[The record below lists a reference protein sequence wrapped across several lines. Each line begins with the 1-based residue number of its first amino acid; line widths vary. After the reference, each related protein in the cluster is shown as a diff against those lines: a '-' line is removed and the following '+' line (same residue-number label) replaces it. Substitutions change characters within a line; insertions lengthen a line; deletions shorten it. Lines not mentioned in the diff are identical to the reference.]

1 MDISQKILEEAKVLQ
16 PELIDTRRAIHR
28 NPETGFDLE
37 QTVPL
42 VLKKLKELGY
52 QPERCGKAGVV
63 ATIGNGQGK
72 TFLLRGDMDALPILE
87 DTDLEFKSTNGKMHA
102 CGHDTH
108 TTMLLGAAKL
118 LKQHEAEINGTV
130 KLMFQPAEEIML
142 GASDMIEAGVLENP
156 QVDAGMMIHIM
167 PGLPMD
173 DGTLLVSGKGKA
185 LSSCDWFEIE
195 ITGKNG
201 HGSMPQNAIDPI
213 IPASNI
219 HMALMEIQT
228 RELPA
233 DALVAL
239 TVGEFHAGNTSNV
252 IPETAILKGT
262 LRTYD
267 DEMRVAIKERMTEI
281 ADNIAKAYRCQA
293 ETRFLAGAPTLV
305 NDEKVVD
312 HAERILPAVVGVEKV
327 IAFSS
332 LPNMGV
338 QMGSEDFAY
347 VSHEIPT
354 VLLGLAAAD
363 SRLSEPYPV
372 HHPKLVVNED
382 ILPYGVAAHVSM
394 ALSWLAEN
402 N

>member
-1 MDISQKILEEAKVLQ
+1 MEMNKLIFEEAKKIL
-16 PELIDTRRAIHR
+16 PEMISTRRALHK

-37 QTVPL
+37 HTVPL
-42 VLKKLKELGY
+42 VLKKLTEMGY
-52 QPERCGKAGVV
+52 EPKRCGKAGVV
-63 ATIGNGQGK
+63 ATIGDGGK

-87 DTDLEFKSTNGKMHA
+87 DTDLDFKSTNGKMHA

-108 TTMLLGAAKL
+108 TTMLLGAAQL
-118 LKQHEAEINGTV
+118 LKNHEDEINGTV

-142 GASDMIEAGVLENP
+142 GASDMIKAGVLENP
-156 QVDAGMMIHIM
+156 HVDAGMMIHIM

-173 DGTLLVSGKGKA
+173 DGTLLVANKGKA

-195 ITGKNG
+195 LFGKNG

-219 HMALMEIQT
+219 HLALMEIQT

-267 DEMRVAIKERMTEI
+267 DDMRVDIKERMTEI
-281 ADNIAKAYRCQA
+281 AESIAKAYRCKA

-305 NDEKVVD
+305 NDPEIVD
-312 HAERILPAVVGVEKV
+312 HAEKILPAVVGEGKV
-327 IAFSS
+327 IAFSD

-347 VSHEIPT
+347 VSHEIPS
-354 VLLGLAAAD
+354 VLIGLAAAD

-372 HHPKLVVNED
+372 HHPKLVVNEA

-394 ALSWLAEN
+394 ALSWLNDHHE
-402 N
+402 

>member
-1 MDISQKILEEAKVLQ
+1 MNVDELILEEAQKIQ
-16 PELIDTRRAIHR
+16 PEMISTRRELHK
-28 NPETGFDLE
+28 NPETGFDLDH
-37 QTVPL
+37 TVLL
-42 VLKKLKELGY
+42 VLKKLKEMGY

-72 TFLLRGDMDALPILE
+72 TFLLRGDMDALPIEE
-87 DTDLEFKSTNGKMHA
+87 DTDLAFKSTNGKMHA

-118 LKQHEAEINGTV
+118 LKAHEAEIKGTV

-142 GASDMIEAGVLENP
+142 GASDMIKAGVLENP
-156 QVDAGMMIHIM
+156 HVDAGMMIHVM

-173 DGTLLVSGKGKA
+173 NGTLLVANKGKA

-195 ITGKNG
+195 IFGKNG
-201 HGSMPQNAIDPI
+201 HGSMPHNAIDPI
-213 IPASNI
+213 VPAANI

-267 DEMRVAIKERMTEI
+267 DEMRVTIKRRMVEI
-281 ADNIAKAYRCQA
+281 AESIAKAYRCKA
-293 ETRFLAGAPTLV
+293 EVRFLAGAPTLV
-305 NDEKVVD
+305 NDEAVVK
-312 HAERILPAVVGVEKV
+312 HAERILPGVVGSEKV

-332 LPNMGV
+332 LPNMGA

-347 VSHEIPT
+347 VSHEIPS

-372 HHPKLVVNED
+372 HHPKLVLSED
-382 ILPYGVAAHVSM
+382 ILPYGAAAHVSM
-394 ALSWLAEN
+394 ALSWLNEHQ
-402 N
+402 

>member
-1 MDISQKILEEAKVLQ
+1 MNVDELILEEAQKIQ
-16 PELIDTRRAIHR
+16 PEMISTRRELHK
-28 NPETGFDLE
+28 NPETGFDLDH
-37 QTVPL
+37 TVPL
-42 VLKKLKELGY
+42 VLKKLKEMGY

-72 TFLLRGDMDALPILE
+72 TFLLRGDMDALPIEE
-87 DTDLEFKSTNGKMHA
+87 DTTLAFKSTNGKMHA

-118 LKQHEAEINGTV
+118 LKVREADIKGTV

-156 QVDAGMMIHIM
+156 HVDAGMMIHVM

-173 DGTLLVSGKGKA
+173 NGTLLVANKGKA

-195 ITGKNG
+195 IFGKNG
-201 HGSMPQNAIDPI
+201 HGSMPHNAIDPI
-213 IPASNI
+213 VPASNI

-267 DEMRVAIKERMTEI
+267 DEMRVAIKQRMVEI
-281 ADNIAKAYRCQA
+281 AESIAKAYRCRA

-305 NDEKVVD
+305 NDEAVVK
-312 HAERILPAVVGVEKV
+312 HAERVLPGVVGSEKV

-332 LPNMGV
+332 LPNMGA

-372 HHPKLVVNED
+372 HHPKLVLSED
-382 ILPYGVAAHVSM
+382 ILPYGAAAHVSM
-394 ALSWLAEN
+394 ALSWLNEH
-402 N
+402 